1 MYLHNHN
8 NNSSYYEIQIKVIML
23 MGAGLPV
30 LPVFRSLHMTAGLL
44 ISAHDSLSEVQKHS
58 NPEAHFLKL

>member
-1 MYLHNHN
+1 
-8 NNSSYYEIQIKVIML
+8 ML
-23 MGAGLPV
+23 MGAGLSV

-58 NPEAHFLKL
+58 NPEAHFF